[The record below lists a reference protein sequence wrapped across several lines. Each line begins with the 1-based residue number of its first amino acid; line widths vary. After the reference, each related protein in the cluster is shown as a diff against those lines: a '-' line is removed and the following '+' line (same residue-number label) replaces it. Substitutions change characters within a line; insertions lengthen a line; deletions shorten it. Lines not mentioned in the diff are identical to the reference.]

1 MRCVVAQ
8 AKRVRQLEQ
17 HQRWLQR
24 NITSKQIQAQRHRAL
39 LTIGTGLCIR
49 LGCAGAAGD
58 AAWMLRADRQKQRA
72 GPKARSEL
80 T

>member
-1 MRCVVAQ
+1 MMRCVVTQ

-39 LTIGTGLCIR
+39 LILRTDLCIQ
-49 LGCAGAAGD
+49 LGCASAAGD
-58 AAWMLRADRQKQRA
+58 AAWMLRADRTKTKS
-72 GPKARSEL
+72 GPEGPL
-80 T
+80 

>member
-1 MRCVVAQ
+1 MMRCVVAQ

-39 LTIGTGLCIR
+39 LTLRTDLCIQ
-49 LGCAGAAGD
+49 LGCAGSAVD
-58 AAWMLRADRQKQRA
+58 AVLQAE
-72 GPKARSEL
+72 S
-80 T
+80 

>member
-8 AKRVRQLEQ
+8 AKRLRQLER

-39 LTIGTGLCIR
+39 LKLRTDLCIR
-49 LGCAGAAGD
+49 LGCAGSAVD
-58 AAWMLRADRQKQRA
+58 AALELGVDRTKTKS
-72 GPKARSEL
+72 GP
-80 T
+80 